1 MTAIDKARRLWQG
14 QGTAGLAQTIADRL
28 LHRTVGIAPQAREIA
43 SGSAHALEVGGPSG
57 VFKLNRLLPVYPYL
71 RSLDNVNFAGATLW
85 EKDLSD
91 GGAFTPAGQQLGIQ
105 YLREAGCLLGL
116 ADDSYDVVLSS
127 HTLEH
132 LANPLPA
139 LREWRRVCRPGGHL
153 LLVLP
158 HRDGTFDRR
167 RPITTLDH
175 LLQDEAVGVDESD
188 DTHADEILRLHDVRR
203 DPGAGTMQV
212 IRERVADNLSIR
224 GMHHHVFG
232 LDLAL
237 KAVAECGWAPVAA
250 ETRRPNSIVVI
261 ARNGPAD
268 GPLVIRRSVFSSDR

>member
-1 MTAIDKARRLWQG
+1 MTVVGKARRVWQG
-14 QGTAGLAQTIADRL
+14 QGTAGTTQMIADRV
-28 LHRTVGIAPQAREIA
+28 LHRTVRLAPRAVEIA
-43 SGSAHALEVGGPSG
+43 RGSAHALEVGGPSG
-57 VFKLNRLLPVYPYL
+57 VFKLNRLLPVYPHL

-91 GGAFTPAGQQLGIQ
+91 GGVFAPAGRQLGTQ
-105 YLREAGCLLGL
+105 YLREAGSLLGL

-175 LLQDEAVGVDESD
+175 LLQDEAVNVDESD
-188 DTHADEILRLHDVRR
+188 DTHFEEVLRLHDVRR

-212 IRERVADNLSIR
+212 IRERLADNLSIR
-224 GMHHHVFG
+224 GVHHHVFG
-232 LDLAL
+232 LDLVL
-237 KAVAECGWAPVAA
+237 KAVVECGWAPLAA
-250 ETRRPNSIVVI
+250 ETRRPNQIVVI
-261 ARNGPAD
+261 ARNGRAD
-268 GPLVIRRSVFSSDR
+268 APLVTRRSAFPSDR